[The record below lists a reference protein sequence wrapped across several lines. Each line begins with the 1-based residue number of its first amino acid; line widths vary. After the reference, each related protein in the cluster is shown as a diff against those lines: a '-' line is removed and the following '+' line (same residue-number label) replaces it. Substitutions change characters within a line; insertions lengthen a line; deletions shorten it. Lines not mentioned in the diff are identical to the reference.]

1 MDELVKVNGTEL
13 QVQTEFLQ
21 AYHDYLEKKK
31 ELADKEKEFKKEL
44 IKAMEET
51 GIKSFE
57 NEFFKFTYIA
67 PIKRQKTYVDEYQ
80 LKLDGLYDRYVKED
94 FVDVKSSV
102 RIYTK

>member
-1 MDELVKVNGTEL
+1 MDELVKVSGTEL

-57 NEFFKFTYIA
+57 NELFKITYIA

-94 FVDVKSSV
+94 AVDVKSSV

>member
-1 MDELVKVNGTEL
+1 MADLVKVNGSEL
-13 QVQTEFLQ
+13 QVQTEFMQ
-21 AYHDYLEKKK
+21 AYHDYLDKKR
-31 ELADKEKEFKKEL
+31 ELAEKEKEFKKEL

-51 GIKSFE
+51 GVKSFE
-57 NEFFKFTYIA
+57 NDYFRFTYIA

-94 FVDVKSSV
+94 TIDVKSSV